1 MEPKTKGFNLR
12 SLFLRDDPPNT
23 QALAAAKSTNE
34 EQYIHTGP
42 GKASQLSIE
51 RITLLRLAPDI
62 GQWRAALS
70 IAESKS
76 NPDRRLLYQ
85 VYREIEI
92 DSHVVSVTQRLK
104 LRCTNNPIVWRP
116 TTKTQATPP
125 ALDAIITAP
134 WFTDLI
140 EYIIEAKWWGHSL
153 IQLNAVS
160 PGYTPDTMPGV
171 ELIARPNVRPEFG
184 DILRAPGRTTDTIPF
199 RTPPYTNFLL
209 ECGKPHD
216 LGIFNA
222 IAPNVLFKRY
232 GVKDW
237 AEFLEVYGMPLR
249 KAEYDPNQPGQRAE
263 LERIMRDM
271 GSNAGIIIPRG
282 STMELIDS
290 AKAGNS
296 QAFDLYASYHN
307 AEISKAMLL
316 QTMTTSDGSSLSQ
329 AEVHQRAEDE
339 AVMGYRLY
347 VLRYLNSTFKA
358 ILQRHG
364 IPVDGHFAYD
374 NRERLSLSQMAD
386 VVVKLQNVADIP
398 MSWIYETFGIPA
410 PVPGDV
416 IKSNQAVSSQ
426 QPDLA
431 TTEEKKKLTLSL
443 PDYPPTHG
451 HLQLSLSEGA
461 LTGIEEELLR
471 RIYTDQV
478 ATGRIDRTYFFAL
491 SRQLTDAV
499 TEGLL
504 AAEWSSTQPSD
515 YRTLLEAN
523 VARFSAAKTLALVQ
537 QLNAAKNTASNF
549 AEFRQAVAPLLSNYN
564 AAWLRTEYNH
574 AVAAA
579 TMGAAWR
586 QAYAQRTER
595 GYWQYVTAGD
605 DRVRPAHAAL
615 DGMIF
620 SLDDPETA
628 RLWPPNDFGCRCDSI
643 TLAHNP
649 RRAPATI
656 DQAVAA
662 IGGDTWARITS
673 KGWDTNWGQQ
683 AIVYHRSMEYIA
695 HFAPNSL
702 SASSWGLQPITPKG
716 TMPKGGGQL
725 PAAGLTDHRAV
736 TIPLAPGVALP
747 ASVTPRAAIDTLSA
761 PAEVWLQEA
770 AGQLLRI
777 YLRPYQGGA
786 VVITVAV
793 SPTAPETIV
802 SITFTAAPEGL
813 RAGIL
818 SYIK

>member
-1 MEPKTKGFNLR
+1 MEPKNKGFSLR
-12 SLFLRDDPPNT
+12 RLFLRDDPADT
-23 QALAAAKSTNE
+23 RALAAPKSVNE
-34 EQYIHTGP
+34 AQHLAGP
-42 GKASQLSIE
+42 KALSIE
-51 RITLLRLAPDI
+51 RITLLRIAPDI
-62 GQWRAALS
+62 GQWRAALA
-70 IAESKS
+70 IAESKT

-85 VYREIEI
+85 VYNEVTL
-92 DSHVVSVTQRLK
+92 DAHVISVTQRLK

-116 TTKTQATPP
+116 ATKTQTTPP
-125 ALDAIITAP
+125 AIQAIISAP

-140 EYIIEAKWWGHSL
+140 EYIIESKWYGHSL
-153 IQLNAVS
+153 IQLNFLEKNYV
-160 PGYTPDTMPGV
+160 PDARPGV

-184 DILRAPGRTTDTIPF
+184 DVLPAPGATSNAIPF

-209 ECGKPHD
+209 ECGRPND
-216 LGIFNA
+216 LGLFNG

-249 KAEYDPNQPGQRAE
+249 KAEYDPNQPGQRTE
-263 LERIMRDM
+263 LESIMRDM

-296 QAFDLYASYHN
+296 QAFDLYAAFHN

-364 IPVDGHFAYD
+364 LPVTDGQFEYD
-374 NRERLSLSQMAD
+374 NRERLSMSQMAD
-386 VVVKLQNVADIP
+386 VVIKLQNVADIP
-398 MSWIYETFGIPA
+398 MSWIYDTFGIPA
-410 PVPGDV
+410 PGPGDV

-431 TTEEKKKLTLSL
+431 TTEEKKKLTL
-443 PDYPPTHG
+443 PDYPAPHG

-499 TEGLL
+499 AEGLL
-504 AAEWSSTQPSD
+504 AAEWSSAQPSD

-523 VARFSAAKTLALVQ
+523 VQRFSAAKTLALVQ
-537 QLNAAKNTASNF
+537 QLNQAKNAAATF

-564 AAWLRTEYNH
+564 ANWLRTEYNH

-579 TMGAAWR
+579 QMGAAWR
-586 QAYAQRTER
+586 QAYAQREQR
-595 GYWQYVTAGD
+595 GFWQYVTAGD

-620 SLDDPETA
+620 RLDDPEAA
-628 RLWPPNDFGCRCDSI
+628 RLWPPNDFGCRCDGV
-643 TLAHNP
+643 TLAASP
-649 RRAPATI
+649 RRTPNTLT
-656 DQAVAA
+656 DAVAA
-662 IGGDTWARITS
+662 MGGDAWARATA

-683 AIVYHRSMEYIA
+683 AIIFRRSMEYIA
-695 HFAPNSL
+695 SFAPNSL
-702 SASSWGLQPITPKG
+702 TPASWGLSSAAQASRPALPK
-716 TMPKGGGQL
+716 GGQL
-725 PAAGLTDHRAV
+725 PTGGLQDYRSVAV
-736 TIPLAPGVALP
+736 PLAPGVSLP
-747 ASVTPRAAIDTLSA
+747 AGVSPRAATDTFSA

-770 AGQLLRI
+770 AGRILRI
-777 YLRPYQGGA
+777 YLRYYQGGA
-786 VVITVAV
+786 VVITTAV
-793 SPTAPETIV
+793 SPTEPEQIV
-802 SITFTAAPEGL
+802 SITFTTAPEGL

-818 SYIK
+818 SYK